1 MQVVLDEMVHR
12 EEEIFEKEYADM
24 NWYGGKQTK
33 HVQEMEMGRK
43 WSKLSK
49 CPFVYGK
56 FALI

>member
-1 MQVVLDEMVHR
+1 MVHW